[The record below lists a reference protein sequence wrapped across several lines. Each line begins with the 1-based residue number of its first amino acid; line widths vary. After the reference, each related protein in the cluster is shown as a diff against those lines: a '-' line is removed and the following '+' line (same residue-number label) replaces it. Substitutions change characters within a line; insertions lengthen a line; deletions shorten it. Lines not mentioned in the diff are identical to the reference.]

1 MSENRLIS
9 EEPNQS
15 KKAIFIKDL
24 RAKDVV
30 RSTFLVRNKML
41 RANRN
46 GQNCLHLQL
55 SDRSGTIEARL
66 WEAAES
72 ADETLTEGNLV
83 AISGRVSE
91 GSGGA
96 RQVTVQHWAP
106 VGSEEGNWED
116 YYPKSEQDAEVE
128 YQRLIQIFE
137 GLSNPFI
144 RQLSLAI
151 LNDPDIASRYP
162 RCPAAKTIHHAF
174 IGGLLAHTHQL
185 IRVVEAIAPLYPELN
200 REILLFGAAFH
211 DFGKVFELSFEGHFG
226 YTDEGKLIGHISI
239 GNAIIDREV
248 RKIEGFPK
256 ALELQL
262 KHIVLSHHGRV
273 EYGSPK
279 PPQTLEAVMLSALD
293 DLDSKIDSIST
304 LMKSEKSSSGWTPV
318 HKAYQTSYYRP
329 PLDKIEP

>member
-1 MSENRLIS
+1 MSETYLEGS
-9 EEPNQS
+9 DSPNS
-15 KKAIFIKDL
+15 KKSIFIKDL

-41 RANRN
+41 RANKN

-66 WEAAES
+66 WEGAES
-72 ADETLTEGNLV
+72 ADEALNEGNLV

-91 GSGGA
+91 AGSGF

-106 VGSEEGNWED
+106 IPSEEGNWED
-116 YYPKSEQDAEVE
+116 YYPKSEQDADAE
-128 YQRLIQIFE
+128 YKRLIQVFE
-137 GLSNPFI
+137 GLENPWI
-144 RQLSLAI
+144 RNLSLAL
-151 LNDPDIASRYP
+151 LNDPEIAGRYP
-162 RCPAAKTIHHAF
+162 RCPAAKSIHHAF

-185 IRVVEAIAPLYPELN
+185 VRVVQAIAPLYPELD

-211 DFGKVFELSFEGHFG
+211 DFGKVYELSFDGPVG
-226 YTDEGKLIGHISI
+226 YTDEGKLVGHISI
-239 GNAIIDREV
+239 GNTLIDKEV

-256 ALELQL
+256 DLELQL

-293 DLDSKIDSIST
+293 DLDSKIESIT
-304 LMKSEKSSSGWTPV
+304 QLIKSEKSTGRWTPV

-329 PLDKIEP
+329 STLA